1 MQKRTDNFTRKG
13 KYKTANNCQ
22 CALKHFKK
30 FCIEAGFP
38 AQSLTVGMMMD
49 FQDYLAQKGLK
60 LNTISLYTHM
70 LRAAYN
76 HAVDENLIA
85 VDNHPFRK
93 AFTGKEK
100 TRKRALPL
108 KTVKQLI
115 DIRLDNRALDFARA
129 IFLFSIYMQGMA
141 FVDIAHLKKSQMR
154 NGHIE
159 YQRHKTHQTLHI
171 RIEPHAQAILD
182 KYKEETQDS
191 PYLFPILDGKQADS
205 WLQYESALRNY
216 NKRLRKISQ
225 KMGLDEPLTSYV
237 SRHTWASLARQCGV
251 SDTIICEAMGHNN
264 IATTTIY
271 LAALDTN
278 LIASANRKL
287 IDTLTR

>member
-60 LNTISLYTHM
+60 LNTISLYTRM

-93 AFTGKEK
+93 AFTCK
-100 TRKRALPL
+100 
-108 KTVKQLI
+108 
-115 DIRLDNRALDFARA
+115 DNT
-129 IFLFSIYMQGMA
+129 
-141 FVDIAHLKKSQMR
+141 KK
-154 NGHIE
+154 
-159 YQRHKTHQTLHI
+159 
-171 RIEPHAQAILD
+171 
-182 KYKEETQDS
+182 
-191 PYLFPILDGKQADS
+191 
-205 WLQYESALRNY
+205 
-216 NKRLRKISQ
+216 
-225 KMGLDEPLTSYV
+225 
-237 SRHTWASLARQCGV
+237 
-251 SDTIICEAMGHNN
+251 
-264 IATTTIY
+264 
-271 LAALDTN
+271 
-278 LIASANRKL
+278 
-287 IDTLTR
+287 